1 MRDGEVGVELAVSE
15 VVRGEACGAG
25 PEAKAEPGAGGDL
38 GGT

>member
-1 MRDGEVGVELAVSE
+1 MRDGKAGVGLAVSV

-25 PEAKAEPGAGGDL
+25 PEAEAAPGAGGDL